1 MNFTRIKVVDSLGSA
16 LMKIRKEVCLKEG
29 LRIIIGGG
37 RLYNYCHYADKMSPH
52 KYAKLVVNKNLVD
65 PVVSFQLKNEFRY
78 IKILPNYLPDR
89 CSLNFASFIEW
100 SRASYSDW

>member
-1 MNFTRIKVVDSLGSA
+1 VNFTRIKVVDSLGSA

-37 RLYNYCHYADKMSPH
+37 RLYNYCLYADKMFPH
-52 KYAKLVVNKNLVD
+52 KYAKLVVSKNLLD
-65 PVVSFQLKNEFRY
+65 PVLSFQHKNEFRY
-78 IKILPNYLPDR
+78 IKILANYLPDR
-89 CSLNFASFIEW
+89 RSLNFASFIEW